1 MIQEKN
7 TMSNIAACDW
17 RNRWLQESEI
27 VTTTASN
34 KTDKE
39 ARCGNVRDRKE
50 KDVVLTGD
58 EKVRYQEKK
67 RTRKKEKTRTKSGE
81 TEMMGKKGG
90 ILGWRCDYTRRRRK
104 VLNCDRFLA
113 RDVRG
118 LTEFRERRRREKRRD
133 KMRKTGER
141 RDEEIKTKIFVVCGK
156 GEQCSRAE

>member
-1 MIQEKN
+1 MGWLNDSRKKIPCR
-7 TMSNIAACDW
+7 MSASRNAASHCMW
-17 RNRWLQESEI
+17 NRWLQESEI
-27 VTTTASN
+27 VTTN
-34 KTDKE
+34 NNRTDKE

-81 TEMMGKKGG
+81 TEMVGEKGG
-90 ILGWRCDYTRRRRK
+90 LLGWRCDYTRRRRK

-133 KMRKTGER
+133 KMRKTGNIAER
-141 RDEEIKTKIFVVCGK
+141 E
-156 GEQCSRAE
+156 AA